1 MMHSKRR
8 TMHMGILAIVALSS
22 AGRLANAAVTIA
34 ADGKAVARIVL
45 AADANASEREAAEEL
60 RVWLKDMIGSTPKVV
75 SAKKLPVDGAVN
87 VGLLRRFGGT
97 VEGVG
102 DQEVRIDCDGR
113 RVIVAGGGDL
123 GTIYAAI
130 ELLRHLGCRKPL
142 ANQRVIPRRPTIRLG
157 VLSLQR
163 RPAIRYR
170 LLWRKDH
177 WVGRNVL
184 AGPHPFRYSKGHAM
198 GRTLAPAK
206 AHFAKHPEWYAL
218 VKGART
224 APQLCLSNPD
234 VLAQC
239 VRDVEKLSEPGDV
252 DVIGLSPADGYGFCE
267 CAGCA
272 ALGKRLSDR
281 IIWFENEIIRRVEK
295 RYPRQKFFTFAYTP
309 YEKPPLKHRPHPKLH
324 IMYAPFVT
332 FQDHPYDAGKSVRND
347 QTLRNM
353 EAWARLAPG
362 RMMIFEYGP
371 YNQCAPR
378 PNLFKVCAD
387 FRTFQRLGV
396 MYFYRDMGR
405 VNRWTHGINLY
416 ADGRLAWDPQLTS
429 KQIIHDFCSLFA
441 PAQATCAAF
450 YDAQEQAMATTP
462 KVAYNAAKDL
472 PRIYT
477 PEVLAKCRRL
487 MDRAHKEAAGDP
499 TAAVRVKM
507 LDRAFTY
514 TQLRVNQLRAYAT
527 WQKAPTDVN
536 RKRGLKV
543 SNDLATH
550 LKRCG
555 GVIDLKR
562 ARRYC
567 GEIRDQFSS
576 TIHGIAPG
584 KFSYVDQY
592 DEGNTRIH
600 MDALEQ
606 AGCFISG
613 PLLAHRPK
621 RSAELLYEITAETGC
636 RFRELRFHIWQLGFP
651 GAPKMKIELLTADG
665 RPHVLFDGTHHR
677 KWHAYDVSKRAA
689 GSSSCRL
696 RITRDNPSDQVQQFL
711 GAIRIEGRVER

>member
-1 MMHSKRR
+1 MIHSKGGTVRA
-8 TMHMGILAIVALSS
+8 GFLAVMVLSS
-22 AGRLANAAVTIA
+22 AAGLADAAVTIA
-34 ADGKAVARIVL
+34 TDGKTVAKIVL

-60 RVWLKDMIGSTPKVV
+60 RVWLKDMIGSAPKVV
-75 SAKKLPVDGAVN
+75 SAEKLPVDGAVN
-87 VGLLRRFGGT
+87 VGLLKRFGGP
-97 VEGVG
+97 VEGVA

-130 ELLRHLGCRKPL
+130 ELLRHLGCRRPL

-157 VLSLQR
+157 VLSLRR

-184 AGPHPFRYSKGHAM
+184 AGPRPFRYSKGHAM

-206 AHFAKHPEWYAL
+206 AHFARHPQWYAL

-224 APQLCLSNPD
+224 APQLCLSNPG

-239 VRDVEKLSEPGDV
+239 VRDVEKLCEPARI

-267 CAGCA
+267 CAGCT
-272 ALGKRLSDR
+272 ALGERLSDR
-281 IIWFENEIIRRVEK
+281 IIWFENQIIRRVEK
-295 RYPRQKFFTFAYTP
+295 RYPRQQFFTFAYTP
-309 YEKPPLKHRPHPKLH
+309 YEKPPLRNRPHPKLH
-324 IMYAPFVT
+324 VMYAPFVT
-332 FQDHPYDAGKSVRND
+332 FQDHPYGAGKSARND

-378 PNLFKVCAD
+378 ANLFKVCAD

-429 KQIIHDFCSLFA
+429 KQIIHDFCSLFG

-450 YDAQEQAMATTP
+450 YQVQEEAMAAAH
-462 KVAYNAAKDL
+462 KVAYNVAKDL

-487 MDRAHKEAAGDP
+487 LDQAHGEAAADA
-499 TAAVRVKM
+499 TAAERVRI

-514 TQLRVNQLRAYAT
+514 TELRVNQIRAYAA
-527 WQKAPTDVN
+527 WQESPTEAN
-536 RKRGLKV
+536 RMGGLKV
-543 SNDLATH
+543 SNALFSH

-567 GEIRDQFSS
+567 GEIRNQFSS

-592 DEGNTRIH
+592 DDGNTRIH
-600 MDALEQ
+600 MDALKQ
-606 AGCFISG
+606 AGCFVAG

-621 RSAELLYEITAETGC
+621 QPSELIYEITTQRGC
-636 RFRELRFHIWQLGFP
+636 TFRELRFHLWQLGFP
-651 GAPKMKIELLTADG
+651 GAPKMKVELVTADG
-665 RPHVLFDGTHHR
+665 RRHVLFDGTHHR
-677 KWHAYDVSKRAA
+677 KWHAYDVSRHVA

-696 RITRDNPSDQVQQFL
+696 RITRQNPSDQVQQFL
-711 GAIRIEGRVER
+711 GALRIEGRVDH